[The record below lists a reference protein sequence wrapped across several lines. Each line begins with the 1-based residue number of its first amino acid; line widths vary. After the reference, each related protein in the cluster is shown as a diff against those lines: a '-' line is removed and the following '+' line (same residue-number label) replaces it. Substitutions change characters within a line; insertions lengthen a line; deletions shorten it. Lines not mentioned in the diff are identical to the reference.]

1 MPFSQPTMS
10 LRPLIHSCLRALL
23 AGMGMPG
30 LMVAQES
37 PPLNTTR
44 ADFLKLVLSDSQI
57 LSDQYERALAKLE
70 SELAAGT
77 DYEEAQLVQQ
87 RREELKAIYGAAT
100 ASPAAGI
107 MLPPA
112 RARLSGSA
120 EARGDLITG
129 WRGSSSLAEWG
140 AVRLSPGVYF
150 LELEANI
157 TGLPTSAGGV
167 LPERFMP
174 QDKASF
180 VFYEVSLLPGAQE
193 NRRNFEIVRGASD
206 AAFTPL
212 RIGPLNFTRNSVTL
226 RIAPTMSYPGNVISI
241 RNVRLVPETGDI
253 LQTSAPLPEGD
264 LIAAA
269 REQLHRE
276 LVQVQ
281 KPIIKAH
288 ADALAALAANPELRD
303 AAMAETQRLNA
314 LQRSASNKP
323 ADVLQ
328 RLLRQL
334 GGVAGFIDVEG
345 ARLVTS
351 ETTNSG
357 DHFVVEHEGTQ
368 IPVRLLWV
376 RCAPPDS
383 KSEDIRNFAKH
394 FRIEQA
400 DVGQLARTA
409 NEFTLGYLADKPLR
423 LLLRP
428 YKDKDG
434 HQPAL
439 VFLPEIGLYQ
449 NVLVDQGLAAVD
461 LPRKTLSVGMME
473 RGLIESLQ
481 QREEVARR
489 QKNGAWALS
498 GDPQP

>member
-1 MPFSQPTMS
+1 M
-10 LRPLIHSCLRALL
+10 
-23 AGMGMPG
+23 
-30 LMVAQES
+30 AQEN
-37 PPLNTTR
+37 PPVDTAR
-44 ADFLKLVLSDSQI
+44 SDFLKLVLTDSQI
-57 LSDQYERALAKLE
+57 LSDQYERALGKLE

-87 RREELKAIYGAAT
+87 RREELKAIYGT
-100 ASPAAGI
+100 ASVSPAAGI
-107 MLPPA
+107 TLPPS

-120 EARGDLITG
+120 DARGEMITG
-129 WRGSSSLAEWG
+129 WRGSSSMAEWG
-140 AVRLSPGVYF
+140 AVRLSPGAYF

-193 NRRNFEIVRGASD
+193 NRRIFEIVRGASD

-241 RNVRLVPETGDI
+241 RNVRLVPDTGDI
-253 LQTSAPLPEGD
+253 LQTAAPLPEGD

-276 LVQVQ
+276 LIQVQ
-281 KPIIKAH
+281 KPVIKAH
-288 ADALAALAANPELRD
+288 TDALAALAANPDLSD
-303 AAMAETQRLNA
+303 AVTAETQRLNA

-323 ADVLQ
+323 ADVLP

-345 ARLVTS
+345 AKLVTS
-351 ETTNSG
+351 DTTSSG
-357 DHFVVEHEGTQ
+357 DHFIVEHEGTQ

-376 RCAPPDS
+376 RCAPLDS
-383 KSEDIRNFAKH
+383 KSEETRNFAKH

-400 DVGQLARTA
+400 DSGQLARTA
-409 NEFTLGYLADKPLR
+409 REFTLGYLADKPLR

-461 LPRKTLSVGMME
+461 PPRKSLSVGMME

-498 GDPQP
+498 GDTKP

>member
-1 MPFSQPTMS
+1 MS
-10 LRPLIHSCLRALL
+10 LRPLIHSFLRALL
-23 AGMGMPG
+23 AGMGMSG
-30 LMVAQES
+30 IMVAQES
-37 PPLNTTR
+37 PPIGTAR

-70 SELAAGT
+70 SELAAGA

-87 RREELKAIYGAAT
+87 RREELKAIYGAAS

-107 MLPPA
+107 TLLPS

-120 EARGDLITG
+120 EARGEMLTG
-129 WRGSSSLAEWG
+129 WRGSSSMAEWG

-167 LPERFMP
+167 LPERSMP
-174 QDKASF
+174 QDTASF

-193 NRRNFEIVRGASD
+193 NRRSFEIVRGPSD

-241 RNVRLVPETGDI
+241 RNIRLVPDSGEGLLTA
-253 LQTSAPLPEGD
+253 APLPEGD
-264 LIAAA
+264 QLAAA

-276 LVQVQ
+276 LALVQ
-281 KPIIKAH
+281 KPVINAH
-288 ADALAALAANPELRD
+288 SDALATLAENPALHD
-303 AAMAETQRLNA
+303 AALAETQRLN
-314 LQRSASNKP
+314 
-323 ADVLQ
+323 VLQ
-328 RLLRQL
+328 RNVTNKPTDVLPRMLRQL
-334 GGVAGFIDVEG
+334 GGVAGFIDLEG
-345 ARLVTS
+345 AKLVTTDS
-351 ETTNSG
+351 TSSG
-357 DHFVVEHEGTQ
+357 DHFIIEHEGTQ

-376 RCAPPDS
+376 RCAALDS
-383 KSEDIRNFAKH
+383 GSEENRNFAKH

-400 DVGQLARTA
+400 DIGQLSRTA
-409 NEFTLGYLADKPLR
+409 REFTLGYLAGKPLR

-428 YKDKDG
+428 NKDKDG

-461 LPRKTLSVGMME
+461 PPRKTLSVGMME

-498 GDPQP
+498 GDTKP